1 MKKRNLVIV
10 AFMLVAAMTIG
21 VGYAA
26 LSATLTIKGTAN
38 LDLSAASGDV
48 TKQVYITS
56 GSSAKTHTHATL
68 KDYANTGEET
78 FTEKEYSSVNF
89 EVYSLTQVGQSVTFT
104 YTIKNAGDASVV
116 ATVSLPNETVS
127 DKSYFTANIKWA
139 DPSVT
144 GTSVVLQ
151 SGQTADVSVIVE
163 LDTIPAST
171 TETMLH
177 DSFEFSVT
185 AELATNTQ

>member
-26 LSATLTIKGTAN
+26 LSATLTINGTAS
-38 LDLSAASGDV
+38 LDISAASEDV

-56 GSSAKTHTHATL
+56 GSSTKTHTHDTL
-68 KDYANTGEET
+68 IDYANTGEET

-89 EVYSLTQVGQSVTFT
+89 KVYSLTQVGQSVTFT
-104 YTIKNAGDASVV
+104 YTIKNASDASVV
-116 ATVSLPNETVS
+116 ATVSLPNETTS
-127 DKSYFTANIKWA
+127 DKNYFIASIKWA
-139 DPSVT
+139 DPSVN

-163 LDTIPAST
+163 LDTLPAST
-171 TETMLH
+171 TETTLQ

-185 AELATNTQ
+185 AELATSTQ